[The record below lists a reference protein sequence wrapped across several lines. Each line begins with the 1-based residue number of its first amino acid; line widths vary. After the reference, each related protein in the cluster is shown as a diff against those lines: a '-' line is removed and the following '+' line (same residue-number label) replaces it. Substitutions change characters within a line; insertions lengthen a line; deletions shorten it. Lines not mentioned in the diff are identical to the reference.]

1 MDLTSVEG
9 IIEGIIYKNE
19 ANGYTVC
26 EIASGRKLIT
36 AVGYMPFINEGE
48 TIKAN
53 GRWVRHPDYGD
64 QFKVELYEKVL
75 PHTAEAIEKYLASG
89 IVKGVG
95 PVTAKKIVDRFG
107 ASALDVISNEPER
120 LSEIKGI
127 SLAKAMDIGRALNE
141 QRGLQDVVMFLQ
153 EYGIS
158 PSACVK
164 IHRRTATG
172 CGHDP
177 ENPYRLCEDVFG
189 IGFKTADMIAMKLG
203 VDPASFPYK
212 ERDQVRAEPCGFKR
226 AYVSAGEHAEAIHGP
241 PARDPGH
248 RYRGCAGVL
257 IFDKAVQTEKTA
269 EDSNVYLSAFT
280 MRNWAYAGGFGPG
293 PDKLW
298 QGLRGSGREDRKI

>member
-164 IHRRTATG
+164 IHRAYGDRSVAMIRRIPTG
-172 CGHDP
+172 FAKMC
-177 ENPYRLCEDVFG
+177 
-189 IGFKTADMIAMKLG
+189 
-203 VDPASFPYK
+203 
-212 ERDQVRAEPCGFKR
+212 
-226 AYVSAGEHAEAIHGP
+226 
-241 PARDPGH
+241 
-248 RYRGCAGVL
+248 
-257 IFDKAVQTEKTA
+257 
-269 EDSNVYLSAFT
+269 
-280 MRNWAYAGGFGPG
+280 
-293 PDKLW
+293 
-298 QGLRGSGREDRKI
+298 SG